1 MKTTQK
7 GTEGILNKV
16 CRRYRC
22 NAKNKTISIQNLI
35 RTHKPK
41 NQTQLRFLIES
52 EKGEGCIDKWSE
64 HLYDCYL
71 RFKNDNP
78 NIPYKNLEDC
88 KIFMNYLFVEGSIK
102 GGKMEEIALDIF
114 KKSKIL
120 KDLNYTACMGSEEND
135 FKHAIDIVIYD
146 DNKEIVLGIQVK
158 PESYKNFANHC
169 TDTEVHAVNVK
180 KNRDFGKPVLY
191 IYYNKQ
197 GTFTGN
203 DTFKEDYKQLLY
215 KHKSNTC
222 KVQITY

>member
-41 NQTQLRFLIES
+41 NQTQLKFLIES

-71 RFKNDNP
+71 RFKHDNP

-114 KKSKIL
+114 KKCKVV
-120 KDLNYTACMGSEEND
+120 KDLNFSVMMGNEKDD
-135 FKHAIDIVIYD
+135 FKHAIDLVVYD
-146 DNKEIVLGIQVK
+146 DINEVVMGIQVK
-158 PESYKNFANHC
+158 PISYRNFEKHV
-169 TDTEVHAVNVK
+169 TSVHEVNVK
-180 KNRDFGKPVLY
+180 KNKEFGKPVLY
-191 IYYNKQ
+191 VYYNKE
-197 GTFTGN
+197 GKFLK
-203 DTFKEDYKQLLY
+203 DRKFIEEFKKILYHHKTQL
-215 KHKSNTC
+215 C
-222 KVQITY
+222 K